1 MFPLK
6 SGEET
11 SEKNQVKQLARCSRA
26 ERVRGRRRE
35 EFGLS
40 GHGDA
45 AAVGGVDVSEVV
57 LQRRDL
63 LGVLLRGEDL
73 RGELSQLRREKIKLK
88 NQEGLV
94 IYSWDVAEEDQTC
107 DQEM

>member
-1 MFPLK
+1 M
-6 SGEET
+6 
-11 SEKNQVKQLARCSRA
+11 KQLARCSRA
-26 ERVRGRRRE
+26 ERVRGRRWE
-35 EFGLS
+35 ESGLS

-73 RGELSQLRREKIKLK
+73 RGELSQLRREEIKNK
-88 NQEGLV
+88 KKSVSQEDLV
-94 IYSWDVAEEDQTC
+94 IDSWDVTEEDQTC